1 MIKRFNAIY
10 KLNHTIKFFGLKPNA
25 NSYLRKSF
33 ASITDNANDPI
44 LKAQK
49 NYTLGVSKWNLD
61 DFKGAKEY
69 FQLSINDFPTS
80 DAYYNLANLEQMDG
94 NHLLALEHWK
104 ESLKLC
110 PRSDAHVN
118 IANVLTIKL
127 QNRTDALVHYKEA
140 LKLSPEDGEI
150 HYNYAVVLDS
160 MGQLESAID
169 EYTIAINLGIE
180 MAEKNL
186 RNAKAKLI
194 ASKAEQTKA

>member
-80 DAYYNLANLEQMDG
+80 DAYYNLANLEQMD
-94 NHLLALEHWK
+94 
-104 ESLKLC
+104 
-110 PRSDAHVN
+110 DAHVN